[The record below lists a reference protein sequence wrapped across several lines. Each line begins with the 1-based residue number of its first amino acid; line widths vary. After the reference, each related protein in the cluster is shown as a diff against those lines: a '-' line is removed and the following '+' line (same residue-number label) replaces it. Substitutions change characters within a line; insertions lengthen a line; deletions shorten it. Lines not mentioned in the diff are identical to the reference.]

1 MSTLPHYPLAAV
13 CQVTATPDK
22 EANFSAC
29 KALVEKAKQQGA
41 SMVFLPEGFDYIGSS
56 REETLSLSESLTGD
70 TMSRYT
76 QLARWTNCFMLN
88 VECREEEPEFCSCF
102 FSAA

>member
-1 MSTLPHYPLAAV
+1 MINPWHAACSLDITTTSSLCRMSTSPHPVAAV

-22 EANFSAC
+22 VANFSAS
-29 KALVEKAKQQGA
+29 KQLVEEAKERGA

-70 TMSRYT
+70 TISQYA
-76 QLARWTNCFMLN
+76 QLAR
-88 VECREEEPEFCSCF
+88 
-102 FSAA
+102 